1 MQTYSLYRSS
11 GDGCFLLAFRESG
24 TLRLFF
30 AVVWVPVAFN
40 LFRVGPEPSALSAY
54 PAPPPRPD
62 FLSPTLVPTTW
73 TLRRSFLLTT
83 NLRFSVRDI
92 VFVYERERENACEKI
107 QCP

>member
-1 MQTYSLYRSS
+1 
-11 GDGCFLLAFRESG
+11 
-24 TLRLFF
+24 
-30 AVVWVPVAFN
+30 
-40 LFRVGPEPSALSAY
+40 
-54 PAPPPRPD
+54 
-62 FLSPTLVPTTW
+62 LVPTTW